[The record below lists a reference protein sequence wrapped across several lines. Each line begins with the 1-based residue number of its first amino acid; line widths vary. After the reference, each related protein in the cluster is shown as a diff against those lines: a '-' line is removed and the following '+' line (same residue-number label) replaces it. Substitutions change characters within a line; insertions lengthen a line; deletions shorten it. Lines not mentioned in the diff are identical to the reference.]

1 MITLVQ
7 GTTRSAAIAG
17 RSGNE
22 CLMSFCVTG
31 PIHGAGSQ
39 FGHKSTAWHGSRY
52 GFGLNQQPNIMHQ
65 EHNDCIQACQTC
77 ANECEHCATA
87 CLGEADV
94 KMMADCIQLD
104 RYCADLCRM
113 AASFMARADGKFG
126 DSIAHRLCALCAEIC
141 DECATECRKHDNEHC
156 KRCAEACEA
165 CAKACREMGVAE
177 LTHN

>member
-1 MITLVQ
+1 MLLALTSASPTHDRVVKHRSRLPALVAWYSMIWRNNPNQ
-7 GTTRSAAIAG
+7 
-17 RSGNE
+17 
-22 CLMSFCVTG
+22 
-31 PIHGAGSQ
+31 PI
-39 FGHKSTAWHGSRY
+39 
-52 GFGLNQQPNIMHQ
+52 IMHK

-113 AASFMARADGKFG
+113 AAAFMARADGKIG

-141 DECATECRKHDNEHC
+141 DQCAKECRKHANEHC
-156 KRCAEACEA
+156 TRCADACEA

-177 LTHN
+177 VAHH